1 MSDSECGDSPR
12 KQLDCKLNR
21 YPLVGLRQY
30 QIQSNRKTYID
41 WLNNNITATPKG
53 VAIYFIPIMLRGEE
67 VRYAH
72 LIPSL

>member
-1 MSDSECGDSPR
+1 MSDSECSDSPR

-41 WLNNNITATPKG
+41 WPNINIAATPKG